1 MDDRRGVAVARGMGL
16 RVIGTLWVLD
26 VAALRGLISFAE
38 AIERLRRTSFRI
50 PEALLDS
57 LLKKHASE
65 GGDD

>member
-16 RVIGTLWVLD
+16 RVIGTLGVLD